1 MTRVWGRSM
10 RIRPA
15 SRHAYAALACALAVG
30 LATAPGVRAQ
40 SLVEALSAT
49 YNSNPDLLAAR
60 ALLRQ
65 TDETLAQAVANWR
78 PKVVLSYQ
86 YNKTQADS
94 TPVISTNSSFSL
106 NGNTTL
112 LQVTQPIFRGG
123 ATVAATKTAQAN
135 IQSQRAQL
143 ADTEQQVLLNTIT
156 TYADLVRDA
165 GIVDARRNNVKV
177 LVQQLD
183 ATRER
188 FRVGELTITDVS
200 QAEARL
206 EGAKADLVQ
215 AEAQLRID
223 EAAYQRVTGQ
233 RPGKVGDL
241 PLWGALPVS
250 EEESV
255 ALAMD
260 ANPRPLSAQNR
271 ITAAAYA
278 VNSAW
283 AVLLPQVQVVGL
295 VQYQQELR
303 VPGDKYYQYGV
314 QLQATVPIYQNGAEW
329 SQVRQAKELVGQRRN
344 ELDSARRVAAQ
355 TVITFWRQLDAA
367 RSRVVS
373 FEAQVKANEVALNG
387 VRQEALVGSRTT
399 LDVLNAEQELL
410 NAQVSLIS
418 ARHDTQV
425 AYYGVLS
432 GIGRL
437 TARSLGLPVE
447 YYDEEKY
454 YNEVGSRWIGDWG
467 AGQSGPVVPPANT
480 MNAASAPAPAKAAQG
495 AQAPTPASA
504 PQQAVAP
511 GTTAPATQTPQPLI
525 PGQGM
530 RR

>member
-1 MTRVWGRSM
+1 M

-15 SRHAYAALACALAVG
+15 SRRARAAVMCVLAVG
-30 LATAPGVRAQ
+30 LAAAPGAQAQ
-40 SLVEALSAT
+40 SLVEALSTT
-49 YNSNPDLLAAR
+49 YNTNPDLLAAR
-60 ALLRQ
+60 AVLRQ
-65 TDETLAQAVANWR
+65 TDEGLAQAVANWR
-78 PKVVLSYQ
+78 PKILLNVE
-86 YNKTQADS
+86 YNKIEADS
-94 TPVISTNSSFSL
+94 LPASTVRPNTYYIL
-106 NGNTTL
+106 NGRTTL
-112 LQVTQPIFRGG
+112 LQAIQPIFRGG

-135 IQSQRAQL
+135 IQAQRAVL

-156 TYADLVRDA
+156 VYADAVRDA
-165 GIVDARRNNVKV
+165 GIVDARRNNVRV

-233 RPGKVGDL
+233 SPGKLGDL

-260 ANPRPLSAQNR
+260 ANPRPVTAQNR

-283 AVLLPQVQVVGL
+283 AVLLPQVNLVGFI
-295 VQYQQELR
+295 QYQQDLQ
-303 VPGDKYYQYGV
+303 VPTDQYYQYGV
-314 QLQATVPIYQNGAEW
+314 RLQASVPIYQNGSEW

-410 NAQVSLIS
+410 NAQVNLIS
-418 ARHDTQV
+418 ARHDVQV

-437 TARSLGLPVE
+437 TARTLGLPVE

-454 YNEVGSRWIGDWG
+454 YKEVGSRWIGDG
-467 AGQSGPVVPPANT
+467 TAGQQPSPA
-480 MNAASAPAPAKAAQG
+480 AATSAAGAFSKTSQGAPAPG
-495 AQAPTPASA
+495 A
-504 PQQAVAP
+504 PQQATAP
-511 GTTAPATQTPQPLI
+511 GTTPQGAAPAAA
-525 PGQGM
+525 QGTKK
-530 RR
+530 

>member
-1 MTRVWGRSM
+1 MRRKTTRVWGSSM
-10 RIRPA
+10 RIRPV
-15 SRHAYAALACALAVG
+15 SRHACAGMMCALAVG
-30 LATAPGVRAQ
+30 LGAAPGARAQ

-60 ALLRQ
+60 AVLRQ

-78 PKVVLSYQ
+78 PTISLSVQ
-86 YNKTQADS
+86 YAKTEADS
-94 TPVISTNSSFSL
+94 IPVSRANSYLIL
-106 NGNTTL
+106 NGRTTL

-135 IQSQRAQL
+135 IQAQRGVL

-156 TYADLVRDA
+156 AYADLVRDA
-165 GIVDARRNNVKV
+165 GIVDARKNNVRV

-233 RPGKVGDL
+233 RPGTVGEI
-241 PLWGALPVS
+241 PLWGGLPSS

-260 ANPRPLSAQNR
+260 ANPRPVSAQNR
-271 ITAAAYA
+271 ITAASYA

-283 AVLLPQVQVVGL
+283 AVLLPQVNLVGFI
-295 VQYQQELR
+295 QYQQDLQF
-303 VPGDKYYQYGV
+303 VGDQYYQYGV
-314 QLQATVPIYQNGAEW
+314 RLQASVPIYQNGSEW

-410 NAQVSLIS
+410 NSQVSLVQ
-418 ARHDTQV
+418 ARHDVQV
-425 AYYGVLS
+425 AYYGVLA

-437 TARSLGLPVE
+437 TARTLSLPVE
-447 YYDEEKY
+447 YYDEERY
-454 YNEVGSRWIGDWG
+454 YNEVGSRWIGWG
-467 AGQSGPVVPPANT
+467 TGDSGKP
-480 MNAASAPAPAKAAQG
+480 
-495 AQAPTPASA
+495 PTPA
-504 PQQAVAP
+504 P
-511 GTTAPATQTPQPLI
+511 TTSTS
-525 PGQGM
+525 GGFGSN
-530 RR
+530 R